1 MENKKP
7 TVEQVLAKMKN
18 GMNGEL
24 PKSVELAAEVMPEM
38 LFEQGRSK
46 MFAMPE
52 DGAIDNENRTLI
64 YLGIALA
71 TGSQTCIK
79 AMVNKAQAMGI
90 SEDKLIE
97 TYKIARY
104 AESSRVFGNA
114 EALFESL
121 KK

>member
-1 MENKKP
+1 MENEKP
-7 TVEQVLAKMKN
+7 TVEQILNKMRKGLN
-18 GMNGEL
+18 GNL

-52 DGAIDNENRTLI
+52 EGAIDNENRTLI
-64 YLGIALA
+64 YLGIAIA
-71 TGSQTCIK
+71 TGSNTCIK
-79 AMVNKAQAMGI
+79 TMVSKAKALNI
-90 SEDKLIE
+90 SDEKLKE

-104 AESSRVFGNA
+104 AEASRVFGNA